1 MSELYFMTT
10 ITNRSRA
17 KKFIELYQKHGVDVT
32 FSTLGDGTAVSETLD
47 SLGLEQAEKVIIF
60 SIVTRTTWKK
70 IKASLE
76 KDIKIDG
83 TSRPTSTIS

>member
-10 ITNRSRA
+10 ITDRSKA

-47 SLGLEQAEKVIIF
+47 SLGLEQAEKV
-60 SIVTRTTWKK
+60 RDE
-70 IKASLE
+70 SLLAALPLLT
-76 KDIKIDG
+76 DDAFLFC
-83 TSRPTSTIS
+83 SV